1 MFLCPHLSMKHLK
14 VIINERQ
21 GITMTNRT
29 KEVVKEDLENMV
41 KMYTNSLNH
50 VLSLPESDLK
60 SDLLFTVTVAGESL
74 QEILIKFG
82 LDPDLI
88 DTDI

>member
-1 MFLCPHLSMKHLK
+1 MLTFRMKHLK

-21 GITMTNRT
+21 EITMTNTT
-29 KEVVKEDLENMV
+29 KKVIKEDLQEMIQ
-41 KMYTNSLNH
+41 KYTNSLNH

-60 SDLLFTVTVAGESL
+60 ADLLFTVTLAGEGL
-74 QEILIKFG
+74 QDILVKFG
-82 LDPDLI
+82 MDPDLI

>member
-1 MFLCPHLSMKHLK
+1 MKHLK

-21 GITMTNRT
+21 EIIMTNRT

-74 QEILIKFG
+74 QDILVKFG
-82 LDPDLI
+82 MDPDLI

>member
-1 MFLCPHLSMKHLK
+1 MKHLK

-21 GITMTNRT
+21 EIIMTNRT

>member
-1 MFLCPHLSMKHLK
+1 
-14 VIINERQ
+14 
-21 GITMTNRT
+21 MTNRT

-50 VLSLPESDLK
+50 VLGLPESDLK
-60 SDLLFTVTVAGESL
+60 ADLLFTVTVAGESI

>member
-1 MFLCPHLSMKHLK
+1 M
-14 VIINERQ
+14 INERQ
-21 GITMTNRT
+21 EITMTNTT
-29 KEVVKEDLENMV
+29 KKVIKEDLQEMIQ
-41 KMYTNSLNH
+41 KYTNSLNH

>member
-1 MFLCPHLSMKHLK
+1 
-14 VIINERQ
+14 
-21 GITMTNRT
+21 MTNRT
-29 KEVVKEDLENMV
+29 KEVIKEDLENMV

-60 SDLLFTVTVAGESL
+60 SDLLFTVTLAGEGL
-74 QEILIKFG
+74 QDILVKFG
-82 LDPDLI
+82 MDPDLI

>member
-1 MFLCPHLSMKHLK
+1 M
-14 VIINERQ
+14 INERQ
-21 GITMTNRT
+21 EIIMTNRT

-60 SDLLFTVTVAGESL
+60 SDLLFTVTVAGESI